1 MVSEMDSGS
10 VSVRFERWLESL
22 CFVLGQDSH
31 IALGQDTS
39 LTHCLVFIEAPLI
52 F

>member
-10 VSVRFERWLESL
+10 VAVRFERWLESL
-22 CFVLGQDSH
+22 RFV
-31 IALGQDTS
+31 LGQDTS
-39 LTHCLVFIEAPLI
+39 LTHCLVFIEAPVI